1 MLPCPR
7 ILLSASLVLFGT
19 PGLNAQ
25 TASLSEALSAVRT
38 QGCDGRPGA
47 GMPLRL
53 VPALSDAARRIA
65 EGSEGQAATRAAGYR
80 ATRFVQINLSGF
92 AGVPAIAQAVR
103 ARYCA
108 ALTDPA
114 LTDLGVHRRGNA
126 SWVLLAQPFSPP
138 AMGHAQEVARAV
150 LERVN
155 QARSQP
161 RRCGQQSFAS
171 APPLRLA
178 PVLQR
183 AAQLHAQDM
192 ARGGFMA
199 HEGSD
204 GSTASDR
211 ADRVGYDW
219 RTVGENV
226 AAGPETPEQVVQGWL
241 HSPDHCANI
250 MQPAFTEMGL
260 AFAINERSPM
270 GIYWAQ
276 VFGRPR

>member
-1 MLPCPR
+1 MPHCRR
-7 ILLSASLVLFGT
+7 ILLSISLFLFAT
-19 PGLNAQ
+19 PGLKAQ
-25 TASLSEALSAVRT
+25 TASLPEALSTVRT

-47 GMPLRL
+47 ETRLRL

-65 EGSEGQAATRAAGYR
+65 DGSDAQAATRAAGYR
-80 ATRFVQINLSGF
+80 ATRFVQINLGGV
-92 AGVPAIAQAVR
+92 AGVPAIVEALR
-103 ARYCA
+103 ARYCQA
-108 ALTDPA
+108 ITDPA
-114 LTDLGVHRRGNA
+114 LTDLGVHRRGNT

-138 AMGHAQEVARAV
+138 EMAHSQEVARAV

-161 RRCGQQSFAS
+161 RRCGEQSFAP

-178 PVLQR
+178 SGLQR
-183 AAQLHAQDM
+183 AAEIHAQDM
-192 ARGGFMA
+192 ARGGFMG

-204 GSTASDR
+204 GSSVSDR

-226 AAGPETPEQVVQGWL
+226 AAGSETAEQVVQGWL
-241 HSPDHCANI
+241 RSPDHCANI

-260 AFAINERSPM
+260 AFAVNERSPM